1 VSLAGLSIE
10 EYARRLASSDPTP
23 GGGSASAVVG
33 AMGASLV
40 RMVALLTLE
49 SPKYTAVAA
58 RAGSIARDAEALARE
73 FLRSVDEDVTAFD
86 KVSAAYK
93 LPKASDAEKAAR
105 TAAIQKALLGACD
118 PPLQAIALAQ
128 RTCSLAVELVD
139 FGNPNAISDIG
150 CAALFAH
157 AAARGAALNIAI
169 NAKALKDESEA
180 GRVLGRMTTSLA
192 QVGLL
197 AEVVNGKVKSAIG
210 SRS

>member
-1 VSLAGLSIE
+1 
-10 EYARRLASSDPTP
+10 
-23 GGGSASAVVG
+23 
-33 AMGASLV
+33 M
-40 RMVALLTLE
+40 RMVALLTHG
-49 SPKYTAVAA
+49 SPKYAAVAE
-58 RAGSIARDAEALARE
+58 RADAIARDAEGLARE
-73 FLRSVDEDVTAFD
+73 FLRLVDADVAAFD

-93 LPKASDAEKAAR
+93 LPKQSDAEKAAR
-105 TAAIQKALLGACD
+105 TAAIQNALRGACD
-118 PPLQAIALAQ
+118 PPLEAIALAQ
-128 RTCSLAVELVD
+128 RTCTLAVELVD
-139 FGNPNAISDIG
+139 FGNSNAISDIG

-180 GRVLGRMTTSLA
+180 GRVLARMTNSLA